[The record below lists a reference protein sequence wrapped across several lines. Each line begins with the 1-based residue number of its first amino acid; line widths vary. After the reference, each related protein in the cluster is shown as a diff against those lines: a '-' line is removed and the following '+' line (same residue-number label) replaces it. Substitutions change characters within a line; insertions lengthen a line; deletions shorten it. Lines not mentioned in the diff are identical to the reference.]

1 MRQIALICPVQKTK
15 SGPCRARRGGGCRA
29 LPGPPPKPAANLA
42 ADLAPMRLTRQNR
55 ANLPGQTFP
64 KSTPKQIHP
73 APGAS
78 ALPVAF
84 QTHLQTA
91 LREKVQGQI
100 ADRSNLPGKTFP
112 KSTPNQT
119 HPAPPTFHWPSKA
132 ARQPP
137 LAKKSKCKLL
147 TDQTYPAK
155 YFRILLQGKLTRRL
169 RPASGPLRHARQP
182 PLAKKS
188 KAKLLSDQTYPANYF
203 RILLQGQLTRR
214 RCRTTGPPRP
224 PVNHF
229 RRTSPRPICSPTKLT
244 RHALRARDLGQVCPA
259 VEPNLPSTTARP
271 HTGALELID
280 PV

>member
-1 MRQIALICPVQKTK
+1 MPSPYAPNRSDLP
-15 SGPCRARRGGGCRA
+15 GPKNKKWA
-29 LPGPPPKPAANLA
+29 LPGPSWWWLPGSARATTQARRQLGRRPSTDATYPAKPSK
-42 ADLAPMRLTRQNR
+42 LTRPNFSEIYTK
-55 ANLPGQTFP
+55 AN
-64 KSTPKQIHP
+64 S
-73 APGAS
+73 PGAS

-100 ADRSNLPGKTFP
+100 ADRPNLPGKTFP

-155 YFRILLQGKLTRRL
+155 CFRILLQGKLTRRL

-182 PLAKKS
+182 PLGKKVQGQIAVRPNLPGKLLSNFAPRPTHPAPLPYHRPTEAACQPLPSDKS
-188 KAKLLSDQTYPANYF
+188 KAHLLADQTYPA
-203 RILLQGQLTRR
+203 
-214 RCRTTGPPRP
+214 RTPRQ
-224 PVNHF
+224 
-229 RRTSPRPICSPTKLT
+229 RSRPS
-244 RHALRARDLGQVCPA
+244 
-259 VEPNLPSTTARP
+259 LPGS
-271 HTGALELID
+271 
-280 PV
+280 